1 MITRSFGKLSDGR
14 RAGLYILR
22 NRNGMEVHLTD
33 YGAAIVSIIV
43 PGRDGKRRDVVLGY
57 DDVVGYENGGAS
69 IGATVGRVANRISNA
84 AFDLNGRHYILTA
97 NNGPNCL
104 HGGRDFYVQRL
115 WKAVIPFGKVSTG
128 DIAAT
133 YATESMNDW
142 SRERRGRDAGMTNA
156 VSMETNI
163 SVADAAAGSDSVTAD
178 APKSGF
184 EVRHASGDSMTFTLD
199 SPDGDQGFPGDIH
212 IELTY
217 TLTDDNELHL
227 DYEAAFNEKGKP
239 ALPGQAENNAAD
251 EESKAALE
259 TPLNLTNHSYFN
271 LNGHDSGTVLTQEVW
286 IDADYFTEADRRSIP
301 TGTLLEV
308 KWTPMDFRKPK
319 ELGKDINADYEQLR
333 FGGGYDHNFVL
344 GSGQSDCR
352 EVASMYAKDSGIR
365 MTVATDLPGI
375 QLYTANGLDNE
386 MGKDDA
392 VYGKRS
398 AACFETQFWP
408 DTINKENFPGCILR
422 EGEEFRS
429 RTTYAFSVEEAE

>member
-14 RAGLYILR
+14 SAGLYILR

-43 PGRDGKRRDVVLGY
+43 PDRNGKRRDVVLGY
-57 DDVVGYENGGAS
+57 DDVSGYEKGGAS
-69 IGATVGRVANRISNA
+69 IGETVGRVANRISNA

-104 HGGRDFYVQRL
+104 HGGRDFYAQRL
-115 WKAVIPFGKVSTG
+115 WQAVIPFGKVSTG

-142 SRERRGRDAGMTNA
+142 SRERRGRDAGVTNA
-156 VSMETNI
+156 LAVE
-163 SVADAAAGSDSVTAD
+163 DDS
-178 APKSGF
+178 P
-184 EVRHASGDSMTFTLD
+184 EVRHSSGDSMTFILD

-227 DYEAAFNEKGKP
+227 DYKAAFNEKGKS
-239 ALPGQAENNAAD
+239 ALPGQAENSAAD
-251 EESKAALE
+251 EDKAALE

-271 LNGHDSGTVLTQEVW
+271 LNGHDSGTVLTQEVR
-286 IDADYFTEADRRSIP
+286 IDAEYFTEADRRSIP

-319 ELGKDINADYEQLR
+319 ELGKDINADYEQLK

-344 GSGQSDCR
+344 GSGQGEYR
-352 EVASMYAKDSGIR
+352 EVASMYAADSGIM

-408 DTINKENFPGCILR
+408 DTINKDSFPGGILR
-422 EGEEFRS
+422 EGEEFAS
-429 RTTYAFSVEEAE
+429 RTTYAFSVVEE

>member
-43 PGRDGKRRDVVLGY
+43 PDRNGKRRDVVLGY
-57 DDVVGYENGGAS
+57 DDVSGYEKGGAS

-115 WKAVIPFGKVSTG
+115 WQAVIPFGKVSTG

-142 SRERRGRDAGMTNA
+142 SRERRGRDAGLINT
-156 VSMETNI
+156 VCPGED
-163 SVADAAAGSDSVTAD
+163 DAEA
-178 APKSGF
+178 
-184 EVRHASGDSMTFTLD
+184 RHASGDSMSFTLD
-199 SPDGDQGFPGDIH
+199 SPDGDQGFPGNIH

-227 DYEAAFNEKGKP
+227 DYKAAFNKKGKS
-239 ALPGQAENNAAD
+239 ALPGQAENSATD
-251 EESKAALE
+251 EENRAALE

-271 LNGHDSGTVLTQEVW
+271 LNGHDSGTVLTQEVQ
-286 IDADYFTEADRRSIP
+286 IDAEYFTEADRRSIP

-319 ELGKDINADYEQLR
+319 ELGKDINADYEQLK

-344 GSGQSDCR
+344 GSGQGDYR
-352 EVASMYAKDSGIR
+352 EVASMYAADSGIL

-408 DTINKENFPGCILR
+408 DTINKENFPGGILR
-422 EGEEFRS
+422 EGEEFTS
-429 RTTYAFSVEEAE
+429 RTTYAFSVVEE

>member
-1 MITRSFGKLSDGR
+1 MITRSFGQLSDGR

-33 YGAAIVSIIV
+33 YGASIVSIIV
-43 PGRDGKRRDVVLGY
+43 PGRDGRRRDVVLGY
-57 DDVVGYENGGAS
+57 DDVSGYENGGAS

-115 WKAVIPFGKVSTG
+115 WQAVIPFGKISTG

-142 SRERRGRDAGMTNA
+142 SRERRGRDAGITNA
-156 VSMETNI
+156 VVTEPGSGED
-163 SVADAAAGSDSVTAD
+163 AAAAGSE
-178 APKSGF
+178 P
-184 EVRHASGDSMTFTLD
+184 RQASGDSVMFTLD

-217 TLTDDNELHL
+217 TLTDANELHL
-227 DYEAAFNEKGKP
+227 DYKAVLTEGK
-239 ALPGQAENNAAD
+239 A
-251 EESKAALE
+251 

-286 IDADYFTEADRRSIP
+286 IDAEYFTEADRRSIP

-319 ELGKDINADYEQLR
+319 ALGSDIEADYEQLK

-344 GSGQSDCR
+344 GEGQGEYR
-352 EVASMYAKDSGIR
+352 EVASMYSADSGIK
-365 MTVATDLPGI
+365 MTVSTDLPGV

-386 MGKDDA
+386 MGKDDT
-392 VYGKRS
+392 VYGRRS

-408 DTINKENFPGCILR
+408 DTINKENFPGGILR
-422 EGEEFRS
+422 EGEEFAS
-429 RTTYAFSVEEAE
+429 RTTYTFNVVEEE

>member
-14 RAGLYILR
+14 SAGLYILR

-43 PGRDGKRRDVVLGY
+43 PDRNGKRRDVVLGY
-57 DDVVGYENGGAS
+57 ADVSGYENGGAS

-104 HGGRDFYVQRL
+104 HGGKDFYVHRL
-115 WKAVIPFGKVSTG
+115 WQAVIPFGKISTG

-133 YATESMNDW
+133 YAMESMNDW

-156 VSMETNI
+156 VDLGGET
-163 SVADAAAGSDSVTAD
+163 
-178 APKSGF
+178 P
-184 EVRHASGDSMTFTLD
+184 EVRHASGDSVTFTLD

-217 TLTDDNELHL
+217 TLTDCNELHL
-227 DYEAAFNEKGKP
+227 DYKAAFNEKKES
-239 ALPGQAENNAAD
+239 ALPGQAENSETD
-251 EESKAALE
+251 GESRAALE

-286 IDADYFTEADRRSIP
+286 IDAEYFTEADRRSIP

-319 ELGKDINADYEQLR
+319 ALGKEIDADYEQLK

-344 GSGQSDCR
+344 GSGQGEYR
-352 EVASMYAKDSGIR
+352 EVASMYAADSGIK
-365 MTVATDLPGI
+365 MSVATDLPGI
-375 QLYTANGLDNE
+375 QLYTSNGLDNE

-392 VYGKRS
+392 VYGKRD

-408 DTINKENFPGCILR
+408 DTINKENFPGGILR
-422 EGEEFRS
+422 EGEEFTS
-429 RTTYAFSVEEAE
+429 RTTYAFSVVETE